1 MPRTT
6 TNRILLIFLKY
17 PEPGKVKTRLA
28 QYIGKEKAAH
38 IYSVMA
44 ETIIHH
50 VSKSRE
56 HKTIIFFDPPE
67 RKSDVENWLP
77 NNDCKF
83 LPQEGNSLGER
94 MANAFSKAFSL
105 GAEKAVIIG
114 TDCIDI
120 SNDLIS
126 QAFVELDRTDVIL
139 GPAEDGG
146 YYLLGLKKLIPE
158 IFNNI
163 DWSTDRVLNQTLKT
177 LREKG
182 LRFQL
187 LQTLKDID
195 TANDLNDELLSKIH
209 ERISNQ

>member
-1 MPRTT
+1 
-6 TNRILLIFLKY
+6 
-17 PEPGKVKTRLA
+17 
-28 QYIGKEKAAH
+28 
-38 IYSVMA
+38 MA
-44 ETIIHH
+44 EAIINHA
-50 VSKSRE
+50 SKSRE
-56 HKTIIFFDPPE
+56 YKTIIFFDPPE

-83 LPQEGNSLGER
+83 FPQEGNYLGER

-126 QAFVELDRTDVIL
+126 ETFATLDITDVIL

-195 TANDLNDELLSKIH
+195 TANDLNDELLFKIH
-209 ERISNQ
+209 ERVSDQ

>member
-1 MPRTT
+1 
-6 TNRILLIFLKY
+6 
-17 PEPGKVKTRLA
+17 
-28 QYIGKEKAAH
+28 
-38 IYSVMA
+38 
-44 ETIIHH
+44 
-50 VSKSRE
+50 
-56 HKTIIFFDPPE
+56 
-67 RKSDVENWLP
+67 
-77 NNDCKF
+77 
-83 LPQEGNSLGER
+83 
-94 MANAFSKAFSL
+94 MANAFSKTFSL
-105 GAEKAVIIG
+105 RAEKAVIIG

-126 QAFVELDRTDVIL
+126 QAFAELDRTDVVL
-139 GPAEDGG
+139 GPTQDGG

-158 IFNNI
+158 IFNNV

-195 TANDLNDELLSKIH
+195 TANDLNDEVLFKIH

>member
-1 MPRTT
+1 M
-6 TNRILLIFLKY
+6 LLIFLKY
-17 PEPGKVKTRLA
+17 PEPGKVKTRLT

-50 VSKSRE
+50 VSKSTE
-56 HKTIIFFDPPE
+56 YKAIIFFDPPE
-67 RKSDVENWLP
+67 RKTDVKNWLP

-126 QAFVELDRTDVIL
+126 VAFATLDITDVIL

-163 DWSTDRVLNQTLKT
+163 DWSTNRVLNQTLKT

-209 ERISNQ
+209 ERLNNQ

>member
-6 TNRILLIFLKY
+6 INRILLIFLKY

-44 ETIIHH
+44 ETIIYR

-56 HKTIIFFDPPE
+56 YKTIAFFDPPG
-67 RKSDVENWLP
+67 RKSDIENWLS

-83 LPQEGNSLGER
+83 LPQEGNYLGER
-94 MANAFSKAFSL
+94 MANAFSKAFAL
-105 GAEKAVIIG
+105 GADKVVIIG

-126 QAFVELDRTDVIL
+126 EAFSTLDITDVIL

-163 DWSTDRVLNQTLKT
+163 DWSTNRVLNQTLKT

-209 ERISNQ
+209 ERISN

>member
-1 MPRTT
+1 M
-6 TNRILLIFLKY
+6 LLIFVKY

-38 IYSVMA
+38 IYSVIA
-44 ETIIHH
+44 EAIIHR

-56 HKTIIFFDPPE
+56 YKTIIFFDPPE

-114 TDCIDI
+114 TDCMDI

-126 QAFVELDRTDVIL
+126 EAFATLDITDVIL

-158 IFNNI
+158 IFNHI

>member
-1 MPRTT
+1 M
-6 TNRILLIFLKY
+6 LLIFLKY
-17 PEPGKVKTRLA
+17 PEPGKVKTRLT

-38 IYSVMA
+38 IYSVIA
-44 ETIIHH
+44 EAIIHH

-56 HKTIIFFDPPE
+56 YKTIIFFDPPE

-114 TDCIDI
+114 TDCMDI

-126 QAFVELDRTDVIL
+126 EAFATLDITDVIL

-158 IFNNI
+158 IFNYI